1 MALWFTV
8 VATYRVIRSVFFPL
22 AIAAVPLLAMLPAGA
37 VLVTVDAVEY
47 DVTVF
52 EGRYVDHASL
62 FDEPPVGQM
71 PWWSDAS
78 GILAS
83 QFAFQVYDSLGVGS
97 YSGSGP
103 VFAFL
108 YDSGA
113 GALTGLVQ
121 SLSDP
126 NSQDILNP
134 FGNDSIKY
142 AVVYTPF
149 GPTSVPAPLPFFGV
163 IAAYRR
169 AFSLRRILL
178 RRAGHSG
185 AGSSHQLVMPQ
196 ASGM

>member
-83 QFAFQVYDSLGVGS
+83 QFALQVYDSLGVGS

-142 AVVYTPF
+142 AVVYTPA

-163 IAAYRR
+163 FAAYRR
-169 AFSLRRILL
+169 ACSLRRILL

-185 AGSSHQLVMPQ
+185 AGSSHQLVKPQ

>member
-1 MALWFTV
+1 MALSFTV
-8 VATYRVIRSVFFPL
+8 VAMHRAIRSVFFHL
-22 AIAAVPLLAMLPAGA
+22 AIAAVPLLATLPAGA

-52 EGRYVDHASL
+52 EGRYDDHASL
-62 FDEPPVGQM
+62 FDEPPIGQM

-83 QFAFQVYDSLGVGS
+83 QFALQVYDSLGLGS
-97 YSGSGP
+97 YNGSGP

-108 YDSGA
+108 YDSGS
-113 GALTGLVQ
+113 GALAGLVQ

-142 AVVYTPF
+142 AVVYTPP
-149 GPTSVPAPLPFFGV
+149 GPASVPAPLSFLGV
-163 IAAYRR
+163 IAAFRR
-169 AFSLRRILL
+169 SRRLRRILL
-178 RRAGHSG
+178 RRTG
-185 AGSSHQLVMPQ
+185 Q
-196 ASGM
+196 